1 MRREEMIAILAESS
15 GGQKTESEI
24 AAMLERP
31 DPEEENLCVCGDAFD
46 VGDEGVHY
54 SHMTEGY

>member
-31 DPEEENLCVCGDAFD
+31 DPEEEKFCVCGELLDD
-46 VGDEGVHY
+46 GNDHY
-54 SHMTEGY
+54 DHMANGY